1 MKDRKKEIK
10 KRIAKR
16 NREKRRQ
23 ANQRAFQPINMAFGE
38 EMEFDHQ
45 AIDYEAPNDEY
56 RPFVKKEWFLFKIL
70 ASGALVLG
78 TAIVFKSQSP
88 VMVDSQKWIRQ
99 AMETDIQFASIAN
112 WYEKQFGKPL
122 AIWPQK
128 EKTVTVDKPKKDLAV
143 PASGKVVETFQAN
156 GKGVMVKTGKGEVVD
171 AMKDGLVIFAGKE
184 AETGNTV
191 VIQHPDQSESWYG
204 QLQSISV
211 EPYQRV
217 QAGEAIGKAKDRAD
231 GTSGEF
237 YFAIKQDDHYIDPN
251 KVIKFE

>member
-16 NREKRRQ
+16 NRQKRRQ

-45 AIDYEAPNDEY
+45 AIDYEAPDEAY
-56 RPFVKKEWFLFKIL
+56 SPLVKKEWFLFKTL
-70 ASGALVLG
+70 TSGVLVLAA
-78 TAIVFKSQSP
+78 AIVFKSQSP
-88 VMVDSQKWIRQ
+88 MMIDSQKWIRQ

-122 AIWPQK
+122 AILPQ
-128 EKTVTVDKPKKDLAV
+128 EKTVTVDRPKKDLAV
-143 PASGKVVETFQAN
+143 PASGKVVETFESN

-171 AMKDGLVIFAGKE
+171 AMKGGLVIFAGKE
-184 AETGNTV
+184 DETGNTV

-217 QAGEAIGKAKDRAD
+217 QAGEEVGKAKDRAD

-237 YFAIKQDDHYIDPN
+237 YFAIKQGDHYIDPN

>member
-38 EMEFDHQ
+38 EPELDQQTIHYEPFDEG
-45 AIDYEAPNDEY
+45 YAPL
-56 RPFVKKEWFLFKIL
+56 FKKEWFLFKTL
-70 ASGALVLG
+70 ASGVLVLAV
-78 TAIVFKSQSP
+78 AIVFKSHSTT
-88 VMVDSQKWIRQ
+88 MIEGQKWIRQ
-99 AMETDIQFASIAN
+99 AMGTDIQFASIAS

-122 AIWPQK
+122 AILPQK
-128 EKTVTVDKPKKDLAV
+128 KETVSVEQPKTDLAV
-143 PASGKVVETFQAN
+143 PASGKVVETFETN

-171 AMKDGLVIFAGKE
+171 AMKGGVVIFAGKKN
-184 AETGNTV
+184 ETGKTV
-191 VIQHPDQSESWYG
+191 VIQHPDKSESWYG

-217 QAGEAIGKAKDRAD
+217 KAGEEVGKAKDRAD

-251 KVIKFE
+251 QVIKFE